1 MQTCVIFD
9 NMLQLPTN
17 SNRTLHYAHLN
28 GNATDL
34 QLLNNKNWSCIVYCE
49 KFAAKIHQPLIKQII
64 ALNPLFVYAVGS
76 NHPDLE
82 EGIINEL
89 CEANEGF
96 DDDTELPLT
105 FSDNDLKG
113 AIKFSLESAFH
124 ESKEIDEVVI
134 LDLNATAMSK
144 TDLETMIK

>member
-1 MQTCVIFD
+1 MI
-9 NMLQLPTN
+9 QLPTN
-17 SNRTLHYAHLN
+17 SNRTLHYAHIIDN
-28 GNATDL
+28 ITDL
-34 QLLNNKNWSCIVYCE
+34 QILSNKNWSCIIYSE
-49 KFAAKIHQPLIKQII
+49 KFASKIHQSLIKQII

-82 EGIINEL
+82 ECIISEL

-96 DDDTELPLT
+96 DDDTELPIT
-105 FSDNDLKG
+105 FGDNDLKG

-134 LDLNATAMSK
+134 IDLNATAMSK
-144 TDLETMIK
+144 TDLEAITK